1 MEHDDRHVTVLK
13 RALLVG
19 HEGKKRRDDNRGMSQ
34 PFNAKGP
41 ARHLPAGADQ
51 VHATAVRS
59 QYRLGSSEGPRPGTP
74 HRTIDNVN
82 VILRN
87 ARCIVA
93 GHRPTA
99 SAYVSKTMVLEG
111 AAPFITDVMSAK
123 LRGKSF
129 RTYHLFTPIAVLPAV
144 RKRTVERAASV
155 LTEPALNP
163 FRSAPR
169 PDRFA
174 LGRYCA
180 ADADRTDFAVGSR
193 IRAGSRVAHS

>member
-1 MEHDDRHVTVLK
+1 MP
-13 RALLVG
+13 
-19 HEGKKRRDDNRGMSQ
+19 S
-34 PFNAKGP
+34 P
-41 ARHLPAGADQ
+41 ARVAAVQCQRSGAPPAGR
-51 VHATAVRS
+51 H
-59 QYRLGSSEGPRPGTP
+59 RLGSSEGPRPGTP
-74 HRTIDNVN
+74 RRTIDNVN

-99 SAYVSKTMVLEG
+99 SAYVSETMVLGG

-129 RTYHLFTPIAVLPAV
+129 QTCHLFTPIAVLPAV

-163 FRSAPR
+163 ISAFRSAPR